1 MYNLRVLMW
10 CLRILSARSSRSGP
24 GMYTARIYH
33 RFASMKSLKDLN
45 LGTRKA
51 SRARRLPI

>member
-24 GMYTARIYH
+24 GMYTARMYH

-45 LGTRKA
+45 LGT